1 MAFPSKDFSLYTPFL
16 DFSTAGIFKNAK
28 FKMQLN
34 NSREMRT
41 IKYINREGSHA
52 QVAPKSKVR
61 GKKRRALFFL
71 HPTRLRRSLARSL
84 ATRNGDDARA

>member
-1 MAFPSKDFSLYTPFL
+1 
-16 DFSTAGIFKNAK
+16 
-28 FKMQLN
+28 MQLN
-34 NSREMRT
+34 NSREMIT

-52 QVAPKSKVR
+52 QVARKSKVR

-84 ATRNGDDARA
+84 ATRNGDDAGA